1 MLARRQLVRSQ
12 SLVPGRRKRVIEDLC
27 FVRDSAPA
35 IDPDEPVGPQLW
47 GAMRTLAEGAALLGP
62 GALRIFLAPL
72 AGLAPAV
79 VRDLAGR
86 PAGHRTEPELC
97 LHLLSFLE
105 LCRLG
110 GFALPAGSA
119 RAEQAALLELGRR
132 ARALDEAEHLEA
144 LLLALAGGALEA
156 LPGLVFGR
164 RPPHPA
170 PGAEPLRDAASFA
183 RLLAIAVLTKAPP
196 PEVLPA
202 WRRFVG
208 AFPAAVGPG
217 LLHWGHLVH
226 AATSYY
232 RHLEG
237 CPLAEVVP
245 ALHALVVSA
254 RS

>member
-1 MLARRQLVRSQ
+1 M
-12 SLVPGRRKRVIEDLC
+12 PGRRKRVIEALC

-35 IDPDEPVGPQLW
+35 IDPDEPLGGQLW
-47 GAMRTLAEGAALLGP
+47 GTVRTLAEGAALLGP

-72 AGLAPAV
+72 AGLAPRV
-79 VRDLAGR
+79 VRELSGR
-86 PAGHRTEPELC
+86 PARHRTEPELC

-110 GFALPAGSA
+110 GFALPAGSE
-119 RAEQAALLELGRR
+119 RAERAALLELGRHG
-132 ARALDEAEHLEA
+132 RALDETEHLEA

-164 RPPHPA
+164 RPACPA
-170 PGAEPLRDAASFA
+170 PGTEPLHDAASFA

-196 PEVLPA
+196 AEVLPA

-226 AATSYY
+226 AATTYY

-237 CPLAEVVP
+237 RPAADVVP
-245 ALHALVVSA
+245 ALHALVVST
-254 RS
+254 RT